1 VAHKLFPILG
11 AVMIGAVALAVVLA
25 FVAYRRPEMML
36 FFFSA
41 WKGCL

>member
-1 VAHKLFPILG
+1 MAHKLLPILG
-11 AVMIGAVALAVVLA
+11 AAMIGAVALAVVLA

-41 WKGCL
+41 WNWCM